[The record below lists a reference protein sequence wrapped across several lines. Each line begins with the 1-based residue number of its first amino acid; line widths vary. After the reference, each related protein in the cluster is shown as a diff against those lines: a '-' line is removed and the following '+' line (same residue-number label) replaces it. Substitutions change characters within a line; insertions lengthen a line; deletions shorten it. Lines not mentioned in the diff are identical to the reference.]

1 MILRD
6 TICALKNRLGHV
18 FLYADLSSKKTHS

>member
-1 MILRD
+1 MILGD

-18 FLYADLSSKKTHS
+18 FLHADLSSKKTHT